1 MNKISAAAL
10 CLIVMLSFNL
20 NAQTYGLKLIGKV
33 KLPDNVQINNVDG
46 FMNCIDDIS
55 GSFYVTMHF
64 DFDYEII
71 MDRHGNSLIWK
82 EDETKIFTVTNSSKT
97 ILENGVP
104 VMTQSESTIREDRHD
119 AWDIRFSSFTTNGYS
134 SIVNIKRTED
144 EITYKISANQ
154 KQETS
159 RSEKIVKR
167 HFIISD
173 HGKNG
178 QTLRSQQLDGHHLN
192 QGDQSKSIGSNYR
205 ISHQVRDGYIYF
217 YYITSPNSKYF
228 RNASNLSIKSI
239 NGYNLLATVET
250 QSTNKINIQ
259 SSENAADWKTIQTI
273 SNPSGKQ
280 INIPITKPSEF
291 IRAIE

>member
-10 CLIVMLSFNL
+10 CLIVTLSFSL

-33 KLPDNVQINNVDG
+33 KLPDNVQTNNIRVG
-46 FMNCIDDIS
+46 MGCVDDIS
-55 GSFYVTMHF
+55 GTFYVFLRDPQT
-64 DFDYEII
+64 EII
-71 MDRHGNSLIWK
+71 MDRHGNSLIWI
-82 EDETKIFTVTNSSKT
+82 EDGAKSFTITNSSKT

-104 VMTQSESTIREDRHD
+104 VTTQSESTIRENSYED
-119 AWDIRFSSFTTNGYS
+119 WGIRFSSFTTNGYS
-134 SIVNIKRTED
+134 SIVNIERTEN
-144 EITYKISANQ
+144 EITYKISADQ

-159 RSEKIVKR
+159 RSEKIVKK

-178 QTLRSQQLDGHHLN
+178 QTLRSQQFDGQHIDVR
-192 QGDQSKSIGSNYR
+192 DQSNPIKSIYR
-205 ISHQVRDGYIYF
+205 ISHQVRDGYLWF

-228 RNASNLSIKSI
+228 INASNLSIKSI
-239 NGYNLLATVET
+239 NGNNLLATVET
-250 QSTNKINIQ
+250 QSTNKLNIQ